1 MRFEGLRGSRAH
13 CTACAMSLDSRLDAW
28 VAAGLMDLATAD
40 AIRAHEA
47 RRERPTARWA
57 IAGLGLL
64 AVALGIILIISA
76 NWDRIPAALKL
87 GTHLALLAGLGAAHW
102 ATRARHPRLSEG
114 ALFLFAGLVLGGIAL
129 QSQIYQLTGPV
140 WHALLLWLAIAGPAL
155 LVGGQTRLTGLAFA
169 AMALIGPAV
178 MAIDTVEAGG
188 AWRLAQGLAMAVP
201 ALLIG
206 LSIALPAGPGFRLA
220 LREAGIVSILAGASL
235 AHFAWASNIT
245 AVQAADNIV
254 RLVPAALASLAVIA
268 LGWKRQAEIPRALL
282 LPLLAGP
289 PLAFALALAFPHPD
303 TMASR
308 LAGIAVFM
316 GLWAAIARAAAG
328 AGWTS
333 LFGVAIAAI
342 GLRIFIIYI
351 ELFGSLAQTGGGLIV
366 GGALLVG
373 LSWLWHRIVTRRKV
387 AAA

>member
-1 MRFEGLRGSRAH
+1 
-13 CTACAMSLDSRLDAW
+13 MSLDTRIDAW
-28 VAAGLMDLATAD
+28 VAAGLIDPATAD
-40 AIRAHEA
+40 AIRTHEA
-47 RRERPTARWA
+47 RRERPVARWA

-64 AVALGIILIISA
+64 AVVLGIILIISA
-76 NWDRIPAALKL
+76 NWDRIAAPVKL
-87 GTHLALLAGLGAAHW
+87 GAHLALLLGLGALHW
-102 ATRARHPRLSEG
+102 STRGKRPLIAEG

-155 LVGGQTRLTGLAFA
+155 LLGGRTRLTGLAFA
-169 AMALIGPAV
+169 AMAIVGPAA
-178 MAIDTVEAGG
+178 MAADTVDEGG

-206 LSIALPAGPGFRLA
+206 LSIALPAPPGFRLA
-220 LREAGIVSILAGASL
+220 LREAGIVTILAGASL

-245 AVQAADNIV
+245 SAQAADNAV
-254 RLVPAALASLAVIA
+254 RLLPAALASLAVIA
-268 LGWKRQAEIPRALL
+268 TGWKRQGEIPRALL

-289 PLAFALALAFPHPD
+289 PLAFALALAIPHPD

-316 GLWAAIARAAAG
+316 GLWAAIARAAAS

-342 GLRIFIIYI
+342 GFRIFIIYI
-351 ELFGSLAQTGGGLIV
+351 ELFGSLAETGGGLIV

-373 LSWLWHRIVTRRKV
+373 LSWLWHRIVTRRK
-387 AAA
+387 AAAT